1 VSQPLYRLPWR
12 IGTSPTLSVTIAA
25 GCGFDCC
32 SGRCEPRPLD
42 TVKSELESIHDWPRT
57 DSIALVG
64 GEPSRHPN
72 LNEIVK
78 FAARGRKK
86 VVLCTNGYD
95 LGLERLI
102 ELRDLGLWGVNL
114 RVNREQLRPG
124 WLNRSDSQIEGLR
137 THLAEMVSRAGGLT
151 CAFEV
156 DVLEGHFRELA
167 DVLAWS
173 ERNIDRIQRVAVRLV
188 PSDAGDTPGVRPGD
202 MAESWAASGWVASTD
217 PTVSAATVTWR
228 VGRRGSEVLAASPRL
243 LQMLCEGYES
253 LNHRHFAFANPQS
266 FRTQL
271 SCWLGA
277 LTDMSLRPLAKEILA
292 SLRHPT
298 KIISPRLAS
307 QFLFTMEPSS
317 KSGNAPACPGSGW
330 DSLATP
336 VGSILLSAST

>member
-1 VSQPLYRLPWR
+1 VSHPLYRLPWR
-12 IGTSPTLSVTIAA
+12 IGTSPTLSVQITE
-25 GCGFDCC
+25 GCGFGCC
-32 SGRCEPRPLD
+32 SGRCEPTPLA
-42 TVKSELESIHDWPRT
+42 TIKSELESIHHWPRT

-72 LNEIVK
+72 LADIVK
-78 FAARGRKK
+78 FAARGRTK

-95 LGLERLI
+95 LGLERLV

-114 RVNREQLRPG
+114 RVNREQQRPG
-124 WLNRSDSQIEGLR
+124 WLDRSDSQIEGLR
-137 THLAEMVSRAGGLT
+137 SHLAEMVSRASGLT

-156 DVLEGHFRELA
+156 EVLEGHFRELA

-173 ERNIDRIQRVAVRLV
+173 ERNIDRIQRVVVGLV
-188 PSDAGDTPGVRPGD
+188 PSETRDAPGVRPAD
-202 MAESWAASGWVASTD
+202 MAESWAASGWMASDD
-217 PTVSAATVTWR
+217 PTVSAASVTWR
-228 VGRRGSEVLAASPRL
+228 VGRRGSEVLAASSRL

-253 LNHRHFAFANPQS
+253 LHHRHFAFANPQS

-307 QFLFTMEPSS
+307 QFLFAMEPRPKSS
-317 KSGNAPACPGSGW
+317 DAPACPGAGW
-330 DSLATP
+330 DSLAAP
-336 VGSILLSAST
+336 VGSILLSA